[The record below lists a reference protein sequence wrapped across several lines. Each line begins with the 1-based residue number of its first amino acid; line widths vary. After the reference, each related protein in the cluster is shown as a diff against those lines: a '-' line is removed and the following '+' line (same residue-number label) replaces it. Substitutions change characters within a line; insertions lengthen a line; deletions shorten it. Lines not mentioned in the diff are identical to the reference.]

1 MNEASVAAYE
11 SGLRKYI
18 NSDQFASLDNNNLG
32 IGINAFKTQ
41 FLGANKDYFDD
52 EDIKEVDS
60 VGENLLTEFKNK
72 AEIPRFIPK
81 PEEFELYYGSQAPDL
96 STAKNAEEKIAI
108 IDKWKEDGL
117 KKSSDLIPSQTDDF
131 KTHLD
136 YLSNSFIREAVS
148 ADNETSWLGDKG
160 YRAVEGAMS
169 MVTPFIPGADRFL
182 AENLPENTGMD
193 DDISSMLFAGAGQLV
208 SQAAIAL
215 GTFAVAGPEASVAAI
230 GTIYSARALVEGYKE
245 EMRKSGNP
253 DKALDVGLAGIPG
266 AALETFADSFTFGL
280 GSEGVSVLKAFKEA
294 TTEAAKRAVLK
305 AAIPSLGRK
314 ALVSGLNEAG
324 VGSVGADFTTGYGRY
339 LASGDESYIPTAEQL
354 AKGALVEGILGAGY
368 TTAFNRPTTEMSN
381 VAKDLKTFSQD
392 KANAD
397 EIFKALKSKNYDLAV
412 ELATKDYANQPE
424 KKTEASKIISDGI
437 KAPSDEAKE
446 KATSPILPNHRLVL
460 KTKLKEFEKAGD
472 TESAKRISDTLKS
485 VNDGSFT
492 APESFGLESVAS
504 NFEPTDTPVSVG
516 DGNTVTLKD
525 GTEVESDESL
535 IYVKGISTSSAIVHN
550 VTNNGVGILLD
561 GSDKASLV
569 FGNKTKTGGFSFSQT
584 PKVGYT
590 AVKVNGVHGDSKG
603 NFIVSNFSILGE
615 VAGAKKSEAA
625 KQKTKEVVEKFKKT
639 EDPAN
644 KNTNPEESGINEAIL
659 VLDTLTATETL
670 SDAGYAEVE
679 KTVLDTLEKLETYA
693 NNNPSEAAGVEDIQN
708 ELWDAIPQFKAK
720 VKEVG
725 PTLPVR
731 ENVDLFQQRIAEQ
744 AKLEQPELGIPVQVK
759 DLVGK
764 PVTFQGVS
772 GNLSV
777 DGEMAYVG
785 GVEVSGKDALIQDVE
800 GLSDFKPKD
809 TSFTLG
815 PDENG
820 KMFRREA
827 DSSGLY
833 KVYEDGSR
841 VKILGRKGGQ
851 VKKPDANKNTKAEA
865 VEVKPTVEAIVA
877 TPEAVFTSIV
887 EDVVIESTI
896 EDEVAPVVDTIESL
910 NEKLTKEQESLASVK
925 SDKFKAKINKD
936 IETTQAKIALLESS
950 GAKDIPTAVQQIKE
964 EIAVDKKEAE
974 AAKKDEDVK
983 ISLSPKEDVDGGD
996 VFDQVTFQRKP
1007 KLGIKKGQVAVS
1019 DVEVT
1024 NPRRGDEN
1032 GYHIFSAGGKSYS
1045 VQYYSGFGNGV
1056 KKGWYLFN
1064 PETNETILIGNNK
1077 EEARTS
1083 LAKLINNKSP
1093 DVGNFVV
1100 QDKSNSEILKA
1111 VTFTPPKPES
1121 VDEKIARLNK
1131 AADDAANKVISDKV
1145 DAHIATIENETAKK
1159 KWSDNKDL
1167 IVKFFKATLTDPK
1180 NNRTEEFLSLGDVV
1194 LKRVEAL
1201 ASELDSKVA
1210 NQIKKDQSER
1220 KTVSEQEKQ
1229 HLKRVDEENTRLKDV
1244 AKSVGIRY
1252 SISSSTPETSISQE
1266 DAQDYIDSNNLSV
1279 TIENTQEVTEDGHQW
1294 NGRTDFRS
1302 GTPVITVNI
1311 ANISSVEQLRNVI
1324 NEELGHIAYNS
1335 PEVSGMLGKI
1345 KETTKL
1351 RDEIKDLYKQSD
1363 LYEESV
1369 VKRMADL
1376 VDSYSEKGMFDK
1388 LVTAIKSYVKD
1399 KLGMEL
1405 SDADLSY
1412 IAYRAINK
1420 ASKVTNINKDV
1431 GVKYSASEEK
1441 GEIGFDKKQMLKL
1454 LGPSMYN
1461 KPIAEVAVKE
1471 LLQNSFDALKSIKGD
1486 FNKKINIEVDYNDRT
1501 IKISDNGVGMTKDIV
1516 KKAFLTIG
1524 GTNKD
1529 GLTASESSGGLGL
1542 AKVQFLLGSEY
1553 VQVETVRDGVKTS
1566 IKATAEELY
1575 DDNFYIGTS
1584 ETSEPNGTFVKVK
1597 IPKNYSTHDGELR
1610 DIEFPGSWATGYG
1623 VSSYPNFNILTK
1635 PLIGDVN
1642 IEMSI
1647 ISDKGN
1653 NKFTLPLGNAI
1664 KAGDN
1669 KVIILNSNKNNKT
1682 RAGEIIDKKEY
1693 DEIKETDNSLS
1704 VERIISPALFSEV
1717 SFNWGKADIY
1727 ISENKTESPKHIV
1740 LSSGLYQFD
1749 NNFYQSG
1756 YEKIPYD
1763 IVIDIKPSVRAGDEQ
1778 YPFNNQREDFKPT
1791 VSEDIK
1797 SLGGYISKF
1806 ASGEALKETMAVF
1819 ENIKQMP
1826 VTDVNDIL
1834 TPEEREKIFESIY
1847 QQNQKD
1853 RKLNKERDVSYIN
1866 IKGGTV
1872 VDSKTND
1879 VVFDLKEERE
1889 RERAKYNSS
1898 FKAKKDINLDGAKDT
1913 SMMSKDKPQYHNN
1926 TNFDYLSINGADN
1939 FFSDLG
1945 SVFLDFKNFI
1955 GNEINRF
1962 SELIQNDYF
1971 VGVSVDK
1978 SYGGLHIK
1986 KVFNALFL
1994 NPLAFNVST
2003 KEEAVGVALHIM
2015 IHEINHTVAWEEGA
2029 GFTSSL
2035 AKLYGELY
2043 KSGKY
2048 PYYEGLVRSVYS
2060 KHFNVFQTLKQQYDK
2075 SSTRNLSKSF
2085 EGSRV
2090 EGSDSRSV
2098 PSDGKNVSDGKNA
2111 EGRVIGDKGNN
2122 QSDKAGD
2129 VIAEKI
2135 NELKGRGGNSSNKDT
2150 TTDAD
2155 GYTETPDIFSVLTN
2169 NITTEQ
2175 RETFKKIQKMLRKK
2189 LEKKLIVD
2197 EPAAWS
2203 ILKSIKFGFLKNE
2216 DLKEYNDLL
2225 DEFVRTRSKNRDPKS
2240 DVRDSA
2246 QTVIA
2251 KASELAKKANQGH
2264 FDFLQMKHE
2273 FLEDKDFTKDFQ
2285 GDIDL
2290 VMQKAKD
2297 ERGLND
2303 SDLPSDK
2310 DGETLQTW
2318 QIRTLELQD
2327 LIFDNLD
2334 YVNDRLEEM
2343 FPSSNISTSN
2353 PILSKYLKVFQNN
2366 VDEVIAKQKEMFKS
2380 RMNQLMS
2387 DPTDKSYR
2395 DLRKQYFGL
2404 MDFLSDGYALNIEDF
2419 ITQETADALATK
2431 LEDKDIMDMHKA
2443 PWRKKWLAGASSF
2456 YANTRMLGSKVADI
2470 TSKLTNN
2477 FRSGIMAAE
2486 RIHDEFTKPVLK
2498 EMYESA
2504 VAENGGKD
2512 FNGQEHNHAG
2522 IYSMARAFKSTEG
2535 VTEGILNS
2543 KRSIETSIKKDIESV
2558 WSGRKKA
2565 AENHL
2570 EFLNNLF
2577 VGITKDTPNEE
2588 ALGILEA
2595 NAEKILPKGL
2605 ISYVKGI
2612 NELFEATKPLAKFTS
2627 EFGLG
2632 RPFEEWVNYTPSLA
2646 ITKEGQPIEFDVTE
2660 MSVNVSSDE
2669 SVHGDLNKDTNM
2681 QRSGGGSLKDRTRRL
2696 GNSMVYVFNINHL
2709 AENRMRLNL
2718 IDYLTLQQRRELNNV
2733 ISGKGTKHKEF
2744 AKLLKDEDGGKERVS
2759 HLQTTVRTMWSN
2771 TIQSASFISEF
2782 QAGVNVFSNMWAS
2795 GKLASLYQFPGQVA
2809 SNLAPYF
2816 VVNSG
2821 SPKRIKYLFDAMGI
2835 LLKKQMG
2842 QTLEPRLDKV
2852 VSRILSTVHGRSQ
2865 EQFLDKSIAL
2875 DVNGSA
2881 VWQQVKTSSFWN
2893 QIKGINRLREK
2904 ILFSQFIYSDM
2915 MTGAPMMLAN
2925 MMAHEEAAGRAT
2937 SWDGLTF
2944 NDESFIKAVDEAE
2957 RFVGIGAS
2965 SRRGV
2970 WTNNKN
2976 GYLVTLRNMLSAF
2989 SSHRVNNATNF
3000 AIELAKVND
3009 SNTTSEEKAQ
3019 SVRYM
3024 LGIQAQSVVFSVIKW
3039 GMVGAFYNL
3048 LTAFMGDEENEDELE
3063 KKYRKLLT
3071 DKNISKEQ
3079 KLTIQAEISMLQKI
3093 RNEYEKVK
3101 EKNNSY
3107 EVLVVRGL
3115 QDMVSN
3121 SFLIPAATD
3130 IPVNAIIH
3138 NTYDKYEAERFNEVK
3153 ESELKQLNEKL
3164 KKAKDSK
3171 NISAAIELQKDIS
3184 RWGSQEAITFVYEG
3198 QSIIPFDGVYGGVM
3212 KDAAK
3217 FVDSASSALL
3227 KAEPLSMADVF
3238 LGTGLVGLS
3247 QPELNKIARLY
3258 AKKEEY
3264 EAEYKE
3270 KIEELSKK
3278 KK

>member
-1 MNEASVAAYE
+1 VLLATLITNKNIMGEINLSNYKSDLISFANSEQLASV
-11 SGLRKYI
+11 G
-18 NSDQFASLDNNNLG
+18 NNNLG
-32 IGINAFKTQ
+32 AAFNSFDLAFKD
-41 FLGANKDYFDD
+41 AY
-52 EDIKEVDS
+52 EVDEEDEAEMKKIS
-60 VGENLLTEFKNK
+60 EEVLTNLKNK
-72 AEIPRFIPK
+72 AEISRFIPK

-96 STAKNAEEKIAI
+96 STAKNAEDKIAI

-148 ADNETSWLGDKG
+148 DDNKTGWLGDKG

-215 GTFAVAGPEASVAAI
+215 GTSAVAGPQAGVAAI

-266 AALETFADSFTFGL
+266 AALETFADSFTFL

-305 AAIPSLGRK
+305 EAIPSLGKK
-314 ALVSGLNEAG
+314 ALMSGLSEAG
-324 VGSVGADFTTGYGRY
+324 VGAAGADFTTGYGRY

-492 APESFGLESVAS
+492 APESFGLEAVAPG
-504 NFEPTDTPVSVG
+504 FELTNAPVSID

-603 NFIVSNFSILGE
+603 KFIVSNFSILGE
-615 VAGAKKSEAA
+615 VSGAKKSEAA

-659 VLDTLTATETL
+659 VLDSLTATETL
-670 SDAGYAEVE
+670 SQAGYEAVE
-679 KTVLDTLEKLETYA
+679 NSIQTILEKLESYSVK
-693 NNNPSEAAGVEDIQN
+693 NPGEKAGIVEIQEELFAA
-708 ELWDAIPQFKAK
+708 LPQFKEK
-720 VKEVG
+720 VKEIG
-725 PTLPVR
+725 PIVPVR

-764 PVTFQGVS
+764 PVTFNGVS

-809 TSFTLG
+809 ISFTLG
-815 PDENG
+815 PDETG

-851 VKKPDANKNTKAEA
+851 VKKPDSNKNTKAEA

-910 NEKLTKEQESLASVK
+910 NEKLTKEQASLASVK

-950 GAKDIPTAVQQIKE
+950 GAKDIPTAVQVEKQE
-964 EIAVDKKEAE
+964 ETVVPKPQVVFDRLPPESPENRAKRISTEGDKVKASSQFKDVQSSLN
-974 AAKKDEDVK
+974 AYLKKKDDPTAKTQNRYSNKFKELFAEFNISPFEFADLFGIAKLDAETLTNKSISDGVDSLLAAAPDKVKEKWTGFKDKISKYVTYLVNNPDKAKTSRPDEFLELGNILLARSEELAASISEDVAK
-983 ISLSPKEDVDGGD
+983 
-996 VFDQVTFQRKP
+996 
-1007 KLGIKKGQVAVS
+1007 GIESSKN
-1019 DVEVT
+1019 E
-1024 NPRRGDEN
+1024 R
-1032 GYHIFSAGGKSYS
+1032 I
-1045 VQYYSGFGNGV
+1045 GV
-1056 KKGWYLFN
+1056 
-1064 PETNETILIGNNK
+1064 
-1077 EEARTS
+1077 
-1083 LAKLINNKSP
+1083 
-1093 DVGNFVV
+1093 
-1100 QDKSNSEILKA
+1100 SEI
-1111 VTFTPPKPES
+1111 
-1121 VDEKIARLNK
+1121 
-1131 AADDAANKVISDKV
+1131 
-1145 DAHIATIENETAKK
+1145 
-1159 KWSDNKDL
+1159 
-1167 IVKFFKATLTDPK
+1167 
-1180 NNRTEEFLSLGDVV
+1180 
-1194 LKRVEAL
+1194 
-1201 ASELDSKVA
+1201 
-1210 NQIKKDQSER
+1210 
-1220 KTVSEQEKQ
+1220 EKQ
-1229 HLKRVDEENTRLKDV
+1229 HLKRVEEEERQLKEF
-1244 AKSVGIRY
+1244 AGKVGIRY

-1266 DAQDYIDSNNLSV
+1266 DAQEYIDANGFNV
-1279 TIENTQEVTEDGHQW
+1279 NIEDTQEVTEDGHQW
-1294 NGRTDFRS
+1294 NGRVDFRS

-1324 NEELGHIAYNS
+1324 NEELGHVAYNV
-1335 PEVSGMLGKI
+1335 PQIAEILGKI
-1345 KETTKL
+1345 KDTTKL

-1420 ASKVTNINKDV
+1420 ASKVTKANKNIESKFSYAGEKAEMPQIMRDSLETAKAMAAS
-1431 GVKYSASEEK
+1431 GKTSEEIRAFTGWFPGK
-1441 GEIGFDKKQMLKL
+1441 YDGKMRFEVPDNDIKINNEKFKELKVNDSFLMRFGIYEGGISLDQILEGNSKLLDTYPELKNVLIYRVDQYENASFNPGKNAIILPSNSKNSLLHEIQHFIQLKEGFSTGGNASAKFLVNAMSFDKFT
-1454 LGPSMYN
+1454 SY
-1461 KPIAEVAVKE
+1461 
-1471 LLQNSFDALKSIKGD
+1471 F
-1486 FNKKINIEVDYNDRT
+1486 NIENM
-1501 IKISDNGVGMTKDIV
+1501 K
-1516 KKAFLTIG
+1516 
-1524 GTNKD
+1524 
-1529 GLTASESSGGLGL
+1529 
-1542 AKVQFLLGSEY
+1542 
-1553 VQVETVRDGVKTS
+1553 
-1566 IKATAEELY
+1566 
-1575 DDNFYIGTS
+1575 
-1584 ETSEPNGTFVKVK
+1584 
-1597 IPKNYSTHDGELR
+1597 
-1610 DIEFPGSWATGYG
+1610 
-1623 VSSYPNFNILTK
+1623 
-1635 PLIGDVN
+1635 
-1642 IEMSI
+1642 
-1647 ISDKGN
+1647 
-1653 NKFTLPLGNAI
+1653 
-1664 KAGDN
+1664 
-1669 KVIILNSNKNNKT
+1669 
-1682 RAGEIIDKKEY
+1682 
-1693 DEIKETDNSLS
+1693 
-1704 VERIISPALFSEV
+1704 
-1717 SFNWGKADIY
+1717 
-1727 ISENKTESPKHIV
+1727 
-1740 LSSGLYQFD
+1740 
-1749 NNFYQSG
+1749 
-1756 YEKIPYD
+1756 
-1763 IVIDIKPSVRAGDEQ
+1763 
-1778 YPFNNQREDFKPT
+1778 
-1791 VSEDIK
+1791 
-1797 SLGGYISKF
+1797 
-1806 ASGEALKETMAVF
+1806 SGEALM
-1819 ENIKQMP
+1819 
-1826 VTDVNDIL
+1826 
-1834 TPEEREKIFESIY
+1834 
-1847 QQNQKD
+1847 
-1853 RKLNKERDVSYIN
+1853 
-1866 IKGGTV
+1866 
-1872 VDSKTND
+1872 
-1879 VVFDLKEERE
+1879 
-1889 RERAKYNSS
+1889 
-1898 FKAKKDINLDGAKDT
+1898 
-1913 SMMSKDKPQYHNN
+1913 
-1926 TNFDYLSINGADN
+1926 
-1939 FFSDLG
+1939 
-1945 SVFLDFKNFI
+1945 
-1955 GNEINRF
+1955 
-1962 SELIQNDYF
+1962 
-1971 VGVSVDK
+1971 
-1978 SYGGLHIK
+1978 
-1986 KVFNALFL
+1986 KVFNKLNALRLYKELDNKEKKAILDGDFGKGFDRVKGKNL
-1994 NPLAFNVST
+1994 INKLKDKYGISSSVVSIYDINSNGGVDSYYENESKVFSKLYEEV
-2003 KEEAVGVALHIM
+2003 KEEA
-2015 IHEINHTVAWEEGA
+2015 
-2029 GFTSSL
+2029 
-2035 AKLYGELY
+2035 AKKLDQSPLSKNALY
-2043 KSGKY
+2043 KSIAGEIESRDVENRSNLTDEQRKIIA
-2048 PYYEGLVRSVYS
+2048 PYSSENISKEDAIVMFNNNEESASV
-2060 KHFNVFQTLKQQYDK
+2060 NT
-2075 SSTRNLSKSF
+2075 STDL
-2085 EGSRV
+2085 
-2090 EGSDSRSV
+2090 
-2098 PSDGKNVSDGKNA
+2098 
-2111 EGRVIGDKGNN
+2111 
-2122 QSDKAGD
+2122 
-2129 VIAEKI
+2129 
-2135 NELKGRGGNSSNKDT
+2135 
-2150 TTDAD
+2150 D

-2203 ILKSIKFGFLKNE
+2203 LLKSIKFGFLKQE
-2216 DLKEYNDLL
+2216 SLKAYNYLL

-2246 QTVIA
+2246 ETVIA
-2251 KASELAKKANQGH
+2251 KASELAKEANQGH

-2273 FLEDKDFTKDFQ
+2273 FLEDKDFTNDYQ

-2290 VMQKAKD
+2290 VMQLAKD
-2297 ERGLND
+2297 DRGHKD

-2558 WSGRKKA
+2558 WSGRKRA

-2669 SVHGDLNKDTNM
+2669 SVHGDTNM
-2681 QRSGGGSLKDRTRRL
+2681 QRGGGGSMKDRTRRL

-3009 SNTTSEEKAQ
+3009 ILDSS
-3019 SVRYM
+3019 SYRY
-3024 LGIQAQSVVFSVIKW
+3024 SCKC
-3039 GMVGAFYNL
+3039 Y
-3048 LTAFMGDEENEDELE
+3048 
-3063 KKYRKLLT
+3063 Y
-3071 DKNISKEQ
+3071 
-3079 KLTIQAEISMLQKI
+3079 
-3093 RNEYEKVK
+3093 
-3101 EKNNSY
+3101 
-3107 EVLVVRGL
+3107 
-3115 QDMVSN
+3115 
-3121 SFLIPAATD
+3121 P
-3130 IPVNAIIH
+3130 
-3138 NTYDKYEAERFNEVK
+3138 
-3153 ESELKQLNEKL
+3153 
-3164 KKAKDSK
+3164 
-3171 NISAAIELQKDIS
+3171 
-3184 RWGSQEAITFVYEG
+3184 
-3198 QSIIPFDGVYGGVM
+3198 
-3212 KDAAK
+3212 
-3217 FVDSASSALL
+3217 
-3227 KAEPLSMADVF
+3227 
-3238 LGTGLVGLS
+3238 
-3247 QPELNKIARLY
+3247 
-3258 AKKEEY
+3258 
-3264 EAEYKE
+3264 
-3270 KIEELSKK
+3270 
-3278 KK
+3278 

>member
-1 MNEASVAAYE
+1 MNDVLISNYKSSLRSLFNSDEFANLDSSKIGVAVNSLNNDFRSAFQDIGSEEEAS
-11 SGLRKYI
+11 I
-18 NSDQFASLDNNNLG
+18 NTISD
-32 IGINAFKTQ
+32 
-41 FLGANKDYFDD
+41 
-52 EDIKEVDS
+52 EM
-60 VGENLLTEFKNK
+60 LTEYKNK

-96 STAKNAEEKIAI
+96 STAKNAEDKIAI

-136 YLSNSFIREAVS
+136 YLSNSFIRQAVS
-148 ADNETSWLGDKG
+148 DDNKTGWLSDKG

-193 DDISSMLFAGAGQLV
+193 EDISSLLFSGAGQLV

-215 GTFAVAGPEASVAAI
+215 GASAVAGPEAGVAAI

-266 AALETFADSFTFGL
+266 AQLETFADSFLLGMFG
-280 GSEGVSVLKAFKEA
+280 GHGGKIAFEAFQKATTRAAKEA
-294 TTEAAKRAVLK
+294 VIK
-305 AAIPSLGRK
+305 AAIPSLGKK
-314 ALVSGLNEAG
+314 ALQAGLVEAS
-324 VGSVGADFTTGYGRY
+324 VGAAGADFTTGYGRY

-354 AKGALVEGILGAGY
+354 AKGALVEGLLGAGY
-368 TTAFNRPTTEMSN
+368 TSVFNGPNTEISS

-412 ELATKDYANQPE
+412 ELATKNYANQPE

-460 KTKLKEFEKAGD
+460 KTKLKELEKAGD

-603 NFIVSNFSILGE
+603 KFIVSNFSILGE

-625 KQKTKEVVEKFKKT
+625 KQKTQAVVDKY
-639 EDPAN
+639 
-644 KNTNPEESGINEAIL
+644 KNVPQDQQKVEYKDSGINDALL
-659 VLDTLTATETL
+659 VLDTLIATETL

-679 KTVLDTLEKLETYA
+679 KTVLDTLEKLEIYA
-693 NNNPSEAAGVEDIQN
+693 NNNPSEASGVEDIQN

-731 ENVDLFQQRIAEQ
+731 KNVDLFQQRIAEQ
-744 AKLEQPELGIPVQVK
+744 AKLEQQELEIPVQVK
-759 DLVGK
+759 DLAGRY
-764 PVTFQGVS
+764 VTYQGNGGLLNVS
-772 GNLSV
+772 G
-777 DGEMAYVG
+777 GMAYVG
-785 GVEVSGKDALIQDVE
+785 DIEVSGSEALIQDVE
-800 GLSDFKPKD
+800 GLSEVVAKKELPVKKEPIIEEEV
-809 TSFTLG
+809 
-815 PDENG
+815 PDN
-820 KMFRREA
+820 RV
-827 DSSGLY
+827 Y
-833 KVYEDGSR
+833 KVKYDRYGAWKIFDDGSMKHIPR
-841 VKILGRKGGQ
+841 G
-851 VKKPDANKNTKAEA
+851 KKQKVNKNTTIEI
-865 VEVKPTVEAIVA
+865 KPTVEAVVA
-877 TPEAVFTSIV
+877 NPEVVFTSVV

-896 EDEVAPVVDTIESL
+896 EDEVAPPVVTLDTL
-910 NEKLTKEQESLASVK
+910 NAQLAKEEASLASVS
-925 SDKFKAKINKD
+925 SDKFKAKIQKN
-936 IETTQAKIALLESS
+936 IEVIKSQIALLDSS
-950 GAKDIPTAVQQIKE
+950 GASNIPTAVQQIKE

-1121 VDEKIARLNK
+1121 VEEKIERLNK

-1145 DAHIATIENETAKK
+1145 DAHIATLSDVAKAKWNE
-1159 KWSDNKDL
+1159 SKDL
-1167 IVKFFKATLTDPK
+1167 IIKFFKATLTDPK

-1229 HLKRVDEENTRLKDV
+1229 HLKRVDEENARLKDV

-1252 SISSSTPETSISQE
+1252 SISSSAPETSISQE
-1266 DAQDYIDSNNLSV
+1266 EAQEYIDANGFNV
-1279 TIENTQEVTEDGHQW
+1279 NIEDTQEVTEDGHQW
-1294 NGRTDFRS
+1294 NGRVDFRS

-1324 NEELGHIAYNS
+1324 NEELGHVAYNV
-1335 PEVSGMLGKI
+1335 PQIAEILGKI
-1345 KETTKL
+1345 KDTTKL

-1420 ASKVTNINKDV
+1420 ASKVTKANKNIESKFSYAGEKAKMSQLMRDSLETAKV
-1431 GVKYSASEEK
+1431 MATSGKTSEEIRAFTGWFPGK
-1441 GEIGFDKKQMLKL
+1441 YDGKMRFEVPDNDIKINNEKFKELKVNDSFLMRLGIYEGGISLDQILEGNSKLLDTYPELKNVLIYRVDQYENASFNPGKNAIILPSNSKNSLLHEIQHFIQLKEGFSTGGNASAKFLVNAMSFDKFT
-1454 LGPSMYN
+1454 SY
-1461 KPIAEVAVKE
+1461 
-1471 LLQNSFDALKSIKGD
+1471 F
-1486 FNKKINIEVDYNDRT
+1486 NIENM
-1501 IKISDNGVGMTKDIV
+1501 K
-1516 KKAFLTIG
+1516 
-1524 GTNKD
+1524 
-1529 GLTASESSGGLGL
+1529 
-1542 AKVQFLLGSEY
+1542 
-1553 VQVETVRDGVKTS
+1553 
-1566 IKATAEELY
+1566 
-1575 DDNFYIGTS
+1575 
-1584 ETSEPNGTFVKVK
+1584 
-1597 IPKNYSTHDGELR
+1597 
-1610 DIEFPGSWATGYG
+1610 
-1623 VSSYPNFNILTK
+1623 
-1635 PLIGDVN
+1635 
-1642 IEMSI
+1642 
-1647 ISDKGN
+1647 
-1653 NKFTLPLGNAI
+1653 
-1664 KAGDN
+1664 
-1669 KVIILNSNKNNKT
+1669 
-1682 RAGEIIDKKEY
+1682 
-1693 DEIKETDNSLS
+1693 
-1704 VERIISPALFSEV
+1704 
-1717 SFNWGKADIY
+1717 
-1727 ISENKTESPKHIV
+1727 
-1740 LSSGLYQFD
+1740 
-1749 NNFYQSG
+1749 
-1756 YEKIPYD
+1756 
-1763 IVIDIKPSVRAGDEQ
+1763 
-1778 YPFNNQREDFKPT
+1778 
-1791 VSEDIK
+1791 
-1797 SLGGYISKF
+1797 
-1806 ASGEALKETMAVF
+1806 SGEALM
-1819 ENIKQMP
+1819 
-1826 VTDVNDIL
+1826 
-1834 TPEEREKIFESIY
+1834 
-1847 QQNQKD
+1847 
-1853 RKLNKERDVSYIN
+1853 
-1866 IKGGTV
+1866 
-1872 VDSKTND
+1872 
-1879 VVFDLKEERE
+1879 
-1889 RERAKYNSS
+1889 
-1898 FKAKKDINLDGAKDT
+1898 
-1913 SMMSKDKPQYHNN
+1913 
-1926 TNFDYLSINGADN
+1926 
-1939 FFSDLG
+1939 
-1945 SVFLDFKNFI
+1945 
-1955 GNEINRF
+1955 
-1962 SELIQNDYF
+1962 
-1971 VGVSVDK
+1971 
-1978 SYGGLHIK
+1978 
-1986 KVFNALFL
+1986 KVFNKLNALRLYKELDNKEKKAILDGDFGKGFDRVKGKNL
-1994 NPLAFNVST
+1994 INKLKDKYGISSSVVSIYDINSNGGVDSYYENESKVFSKLYEEV
-2003 KEEAVGVALHIM
+2003 KEEA
-2015 IHEINHTVAWEEGA
+2015 
-2029 GFTSSL
+2029 
-2035 AKLYGELY
+2035 AKKLDQSPLSKNALY
-2043 KSGKY
+2043 KSIAGEIESRDVENRSNLTDEQRKIIA
-2048 PYYEGLVRSVYS
+2048 PYSSENISKEDAIVMFNNNEESASV
-2060 KHFNVFQTLKQQYDK
+2060 NT
-2075 SSTRNLSKSF
+2075 STDL
-2085 EGSRV
+2085 
-2090 EGSDSRSV
+2090 
-2098 PSDGKNVSDGKNA
+2098 
-2111 EGRVIGDKGNN
+2111 
-2122 QSDKAGD
+2122 
-2129 VIAEKI
+2129 
-2135 NELKGRGGNSSNKDT
+2135 
-2150 TTDAD
+2150 D

-2203 ILKSIKFGFLKNE
+2203 LLKSIKFGFLKQE
-2216 DLKEYNDLL
+2216 SLKAYNYLL

-2246 QTVIA
+2246 ETVIA
-2251 KASELAKKANQGH
+2251 KASELAKEANQGH

-2273 FLEDKDFTKDFQ
+2273 FLEDKDFTNDYQ

-2290 VMQKAKD
+2290 VMQLAKD
-2297 ERGLND
+2297 DRGHKD

-2570 EFLNNLF
+2570 QFLQDLF
-2577 VGITKDTPNEE
+2577 VGITETTPNEE

-2669 SVHGDLNKDTNM
+2669 SVHGDTNM
-2681 QRSGGGSLKDRTRRL
+2681 QRGGGGSMKDRTRRL

-2944 NDESFIKAVDEAE
+2944 NDESFIKSVDEAE

-3048 LTAFMGDEENEDELE
+3048 LTASMGDEENEDELE

-3184 RWGSQEAITFVYEG
+3184 RWESQEAITFVYEG

-3227 KAEPLSMADVF
+3227 KAEPLSMADIF

-3258 AKKEEY
+3258 AKKEEH
-3264 EAEYKE
+3264 EQEYKE
-3270 KIEELSKK
+3270 KIEEINKMPSKDRK
-3278 KK
+3278 